1 MTSYRQEK
9 MNSLLSYEFGQL
21 LLTEEEFETGVFVTV
36 ITTEI
41 SPNLKQARIFLS
53 IFPEEKSQ
61 NIFNRLNKRVT
72 YFQKIL
78 EKKINASSCLKIEL
92 ALAPKTDLY
101 L

>member
-78 EKKINASSCLKIEL
+78 EKKLTLPPALKIEL